1 MQTLLDGRVAK
12 RGECTHEEVPWKG
25 ASTLGTESVR
35 LYSVRLEPRIPPA
48 LDLQFAEYESIGII
62 PDYTFR
68 REELSLQRR
77 HSLTLDQTRDDPVM
91 AEPTLPAEAPLLAS
105 LPALPPLGGAPPT
118 PAPAPV
124 PAPTSTPTG
133 KGRGRGGAGKGAARK
148 ADDAPDG
155 EPKPKRSRKR
165 PADGTGPG

>member
-1 MQTLLDGRVAK
+1 MLDGRVAK
-12 RGECTHEEVPWKG
+12 RGECTRARG
-25 ASTLGTESVR
+25 ALEGSKHAGDGECATVQRTARTADPTSPR
-35 LYSVRLEPRIPPA
+35 LTIRRIRINWNHSGLHIPP
-48 LDLQFAEYESIGII
+48 L
-62 PDYTFR
+62 
-68 REELSLQRR
+68 ELSLQRR
-77 HSLTLDQTRDDPVM
+77 HSLTLDPIRDDPVM